1 MLLRCERCL
10 SKFAHDLLHC
20 PQCGVEAA
28 GNTSPDPDVVGT
40 AEPASEP
47 PAAEPVVPDMPA
59 LLDPTPPAEPA
70 PAEPA
75 AKTKATTAVIPEAED
90 PGQQAAGFEAKP
102 AA

>member
-20 PQCGVEAA
+20 PQCGEHAA
-28 GNTSPDPDVVGT
+28 NSSPDPDVVGT
-40 AEPASEP
+40 SEPAPEP
-47 PAAEPVVPDMPA
+47 PAAEPVVPDAPA
-59 LLDPTPPAEPA
+59 PPDPTPPAEPA
-70 PAEPA
+70 PADPPV
-75 AKTKATTAVIPEAED
+75 KTKATTAVIPEAED